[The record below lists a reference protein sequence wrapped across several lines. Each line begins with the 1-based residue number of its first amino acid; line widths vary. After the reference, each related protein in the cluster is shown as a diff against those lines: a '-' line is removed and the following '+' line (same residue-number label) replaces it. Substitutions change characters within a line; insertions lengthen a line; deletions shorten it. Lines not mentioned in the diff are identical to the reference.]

1 MKTEEVKLRISAE
14 EKANWVK
21 RADGEGVSLSK
32 YIRDVINNV
41 PTNVPTSDESV
52 PTNGENVP
60 TSGEDVPTNVPTNIE
75 TGDYSEVIN
84 EIRRIE
90 DADFQADQDDIS
102 VVNQLIEGAGLS
114 YNRAK
119 KMLWKQEG
127 DNWKLV
133 YDFNK

>member
-14 EKANWVK
+14 EKVNWVK

-41 PTNVPTSDESV
+41 PTN
-52 PTNGENVP
+52 GE
-60 TSGEDVPTNVPTNIE
+60 NVPTNIE

-90 DADFQADQDDIS
+90 GADFQADQDDIS
-102 VVNQLIEGAGLS
+102 AVNQLIEGAGLS